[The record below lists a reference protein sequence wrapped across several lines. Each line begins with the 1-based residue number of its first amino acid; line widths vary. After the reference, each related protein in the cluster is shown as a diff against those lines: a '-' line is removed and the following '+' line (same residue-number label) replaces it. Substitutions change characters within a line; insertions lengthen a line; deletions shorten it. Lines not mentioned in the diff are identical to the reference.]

1 MPIGF
6 LTDAQRR
13 SYGRFNGE
21 PTSDQLARY
30 FHLDDA
36 DLNII
41 GERRGD
47 HNRLGFAVQLCTVRF
62 LGTFL
67 ENLSET
73 APGAVAFL
81 GRQLSLQDPS
91 VFSNYCL
98 SEARWDHA
106 GEIRSR
112 YGLREFTDPSARFR
126 LNRWLYALCWTGT
139 DRPSALFDRAIAW
152 LITHKILLPGV
163 TVLER
168 HIVRIRTR
176 AQERVWLRLTQA
188 VSAETKAKLEALL
201 MVPEE
206 GHVSMLDRLRK
217 GPFLRSAPELV
228 RALRRIDDVRGLGIN
243 LSVSSRVPPTRVQAL
258 ARFATMAKAS
268 AIKRMPDHRRLGT
281 LIAFVLNLEAIAL
294 DDALDLLDILITEI
308 FADATRAGEKARLR
322 TIKDLDEAAGR
333 LGQVCALL
341 LDPSVADSTLRETV
355 FAVVKRE
362 DLEAALRQV
371 SA

>member
-1 MPIGF
+1 MRKFVKILANGTPFARYFCESSSLGKWLSKKLPQNLQFLRQIPPGLGNKSMPIGF

-21 PTSDQLARY
+21 PTSDQLACY

-81 GRQLSLQDPS
+81 GRQLSLKDPS

-112 YGLREFTDPSARFR
+112 YGLHDFTDPSARFR

-176 AQERVWLRLTQA
+176 TQERVWLRLTQA
-188 VSAETKAKLEALL
+188 VSSETKAKLEALL
-201 MVPEE
+201 TVPEE

-217 GPFLRSAPELV
+217 GPFLRSATQNRR
-228 RALRRIDDVRGLGIN
+228 RARAWYQFVGLEPC
-243 LSVSSRVPPTRVQAL
+243 SAYSSSSSRSLR
-258 ARFATMAKAS
+258 
-268 AIKRMPDHRRLGT
+268 
-281 LIAFVLNLEAIAL
+281 
-294 DDALDLLDILITEI
+294 DD
-308 FADATRAGEKARLR
+308 G
-322 TIKDLDEAAGR
+322 
-333 LGQVCALL
+333 
-341 LDPSVADSTLRETV
+341 
-355 FAVVKRE
+355 
-362 DLEAALRQV
+362 
-371 SA
+371 